1 MFQFFYFKF
10 IYINL
15 YIILKSKET
24 NINATAITESSIIM
38 KSNIK
43 ENITNNM
50 IEKRNFNFLN
60 LSSYKS
66 YFQKININ
74 EILIFQ

>member
-50 IEKRNFNFLN
+50 IEKRNFNFLMK
-60 LSSYKS
+60 Y
-66 YFQKININ
+66 
-74 EILIFQ
+74 